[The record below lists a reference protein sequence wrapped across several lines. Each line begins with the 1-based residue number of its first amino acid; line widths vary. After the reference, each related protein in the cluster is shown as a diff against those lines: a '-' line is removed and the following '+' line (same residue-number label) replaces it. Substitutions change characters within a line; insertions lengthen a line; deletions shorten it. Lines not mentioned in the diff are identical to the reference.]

1 MSPELDFPGT
11 ERFRVER
18 RLGAGGMGIV
28 YQAFDRERKSLVAL
42 KALRNIDEHSL
53 YRFKNE
59 FRALADLSH
68 PNLVRLG
75 ELFCQDGQWFFTMDL
90 VEGTGFLDW
99 VRHGR
104 RATQQL
110 PADADTFVTPSTV
123 PPGTRARF
131 DERRLRQA
139 LLQLVHGV
147 AALHESGKIHRDIK
161 PSNILVAREGRVVL
175 LDFGLVMDAGRGR
188 QTSEGHIVGT
198 AVYMA
203 PEQASGIG
211 VGPPADWYSVG
222 VVLYEA
228 LAGRPPF
235 EGPSIDVLMEKQK
248 QDPPKLSGG
257 PPDLIKL
264 CMELLARTP
273 SERPRAADILARL
286 GGTPAPTVS
295 GVMPQMPFVGRGREL
310 AELRAAFDHS
320 ARGQAVT
327 LLVHG
332 ESGVGKSALVRHFVD
347 DISRS
352 PGTIVLMG
360 RCYEREAVPFKA
372 FDGLIDLLSRHLSQM
387 DPVDAALLLPE
398 DTALLAGV
406 FPVLRRAQV
415 VARVPPPRQAIPNPQ
430 ELRTRAF
437 AALRRLLARLA
448 NHSRLMLFIDD
459 FQWADADSL
468 GVLVDV
474 MHPPDAPPL
483 FLCATMRDVPEAVMT
498 AVSGLGDVRQM
509 PLMPLSPDESQKL
522 AEILAGPKAVIDAA
536 TLAREAGGHPLF
548 IQELVRHL
556 GQPDLP
562 GEVKLEDALWARI
575 GRLDAS
581 ARRLLEVV
589 VLAGGAPLPQHIA
602 LLAASAEPSY
612 VTELRTANLVRTTG
626 LRDSDN
632 IEPYHDRVRTAVLA
646 HVDDELRR
654 THHRRLADALESA
667 GAGARDPQVLVRHL
681 EAAGE
686 TERAAVLAERAARMS
701 QEALAFEQAAALYR
715 TALRLGRF
723 ETAER
728 CTILMALGDA
738 LAHAGRGVE
747 AADAYLEAVPAASSA
762 VRLECQR
769 RAAEQLLISGHI
781 ERGLEAIGAVL
792 ADVGEHL
799 PKTPRRALISL
810 LWQRLRLRLRGL
822 RYRVRD
828 EGEIPA
834 RDLVKLDI
842 YKAVALGLG
851 MVDTIRGADFQ
862 GRCLRLA
869 LHVGERRRMG
879 RSVAQEAM
887 FIGSQGTK
895 SIPRARELV
904 TEAKALAQASGEPY
918 LGAWASAA
926 AGLVHY
932 FGGEFEEAA
941 GVLSDAEIRFRDQTT
956 GTAWEL
962 SNVRIFR
969 LFALRHLGRCDE
981 LGRAYDV
988 YVRDAARR
996 GDRYAETTMSRA
1008 FNLVWLARGDVV
1020 QAKGELARPAWAP
1033 PEGGFHIQHWYE
1045 LRARIEIDL
1054 YLGQL
1059 DGIDQRL
1066 QPGMAALERSL
1077 IKRAQMVRAEAAWLL
1092 ARVALARR
1100 DVGAAQRPLKIL
1112 SKEGATFVDAWAELV
1127 RAGICAAAGKREA
1140 ALAPLE
1146 RAIVLANDAH
1156 MRLVAETA
1164 RRRRAELMQD
1174 APGLAD
1180 TDSVLAALGVK
1191 NPARMTALIA
1201 PGFD

>member
-1 MSPELDFPGT
+1 
-11 ERFRVER
+11 
-18 RLGAGGMGIV
+18 MGIV

-90 VEGTGFLDW
+90 VEGVGFLEW
-99 VRHGR
+99 VRHGQR
-104 RATQQL
+104 LLQSL
-110 PADADTFVTPSTV
+110 PSDADTFVTPSTM
-123 PPGTRARF
+123 PRATRSRF
-131 DERRLRQA
+131 DERRLRHG
-139 LLQLVHGV
+139 LLQLAQGI
-147 AALHESGKIHRDIK
+147 AALHESGKVHRDIK

-175 LDFGLVMDAGRGR
+175 LDFGLVMDAARGG

-203 PEQASGIG
+203 PEQATGVG
-211 VGPPADWYSVG
+211 VGPAADWYAVG

-235 EGPSIDVLMEKQK
+235 EGPSIDVLMEKQNG
-248 QDPPKLSGG
+248 DPAPLTAG
-257 PPDLIKL
+257 PPDLVKL
-264 CMELLARTP
+264 CMELLSRTP
-273 SERPRAADILARL
+273 SKRPRAADILERL
-286 GGTPAPTVS
+286 GGTPSPAVS
-295 GVMPQMPFVGRGREL
+295 GAMAQTPFVGREKEL
-310 AELRAAFDHS
+310 AELHAAFDHS

-332 ESGVGKSALVRHFVD
+332 ESGVGKSALVRNFVD
-347 DISRS
+347 EIARS
-352 PGTIVLMG
+352 PGTVVLQG

-437 AALRRLLARLA
+437 GALRRLLGRLA

-483 FLCATMRDVPEAVMT
+483 FLCATMRDVPDAVMA
-498 AVSGLGDVRQM
+498 AVSGLGDVRNL
-509 PLMPLSPDESQKL
+509 PLLPLSPDESRTL

-575 GRLDAS
+575 KRLDSS

-602 LLAASAEPSY
+602 LLAASAESSY
-612 VTELRTANLVRTTG
+612 VAELRAANLVRTTG
-626 LRDSDN
+626 LRDTDN
-632 IEPYHDRVRTAVLA
+632 IEPYHDRVRAAVLA

-654 THHRRLADALESA
+654 TLHRRLADALESA

-686 TERAAVLAERAARMS
+686 TGRAAVLAERAARMS

-715 TALRLGRF
+715 TALRLGKF
-723 ETAER
+723 GTTER
-728 CTILMALGDA
+728 CTILMSLGDA

-792 ADVGEHL
+792 ADVGERL
-799 PKTPRRALISL
+799 PRTPRRALASL

-822 RYRVRD
+822 RYRVHD
-828 EGEIPA
+828 ESEIPA
-834 RDLVKLDI
+834 RELVKLDI

-851 MVDTIRGADFQ
+851 MVDTIRAADFQ

-869 LHVGERRRMG
+869 LHVGERRRIG
-879 RSVAQEAM
+879 RSIAQEAM
-887 FIGSQGTK
+887 LIGSEGTK
-895 SIPRARELV
+895 SMTQARALV
-904 TEAKALAQASGEPY
+904 GEAKTLAQSSGEPY
-918 LGAWASAA
+918 LLAWASAA

-941 GVLSDAEIRFRDQTT
+941 GVLSDAELRFRDQTT

-969 LFALRHLGRCDE
+969 LFALRHLGRCAE
-981 LGRAYDV
+981 LGRSYDL

-996 GDRYAETTMSRA
+996 GDRYAETTMTRA
-1008 FNLVWLARGDVV
+1008 LNLVWLARDDAD
-1020 QAKGELARPAWAP
+1020 QAKAELARRAWSP
-1033 PEGGFHIQHWYE
+1033 PEGGYHIQHWYE
-1045 LRARIEIDL
+1045 LRAGVEIDL
-1054 YLGQL
+1054 YLGNL
-1059 DGIDQRL
+1059 DGIAERIR
-1066 QPGMAALERSL
+1066 PGFAALDRSL
-1077 IKRAQMVRAEAAWLL
+1077 IKRAQMVRAESAWVL

-1100 DVGAAQRPLKIL
+1100 DPDAAAKPLKRL
-1112 SKEGATFVDAWAELV
+1112 GREGATFALAWAELV
-1127 RAGICAAAGKREA
+1127 RAGIAVCTGKREA
-1140 ALAPLE
+1140 ALAPLD
-1146 RAIVLANDAH
+1146 RALVLANQAH
-1156 MRLVAETA
+1156 MRLIAETV
-1164 RRRRAELMQD
+1164 RRRRAQLTGEES
-1174 APGLAD
+1174 ALAD
-1180 TDSVLAALGVK
+1180 ADSALAALGVK
-1191 NPARMTALIA
+1191 NPERMAALIA

>member
-1 MSPELDFPGT
+1 MPPELDFPGT
-11 ERFRVER
+11 ERFKVER

-59 FRALADLSH
+59 FRALADLAH

-90 VEGTGFLDW
+90 VDGTGFLDY

-104 RATQQL
+104 PSLQRLAS
-110 PADADTFVTPSTV
+110 DADTFVTPSTM
-123 PPGTRARF
+123 PRDGRPRY
-131 DERRLRQA
+131 DERRLRNA
-139 LLQLVHGV
+139 FVQLVQGV
-147 AALHESGKIHRDIK
+147 AALHQSGKIHRDIK

-175 LDFGLVMDAGRGR
+175 LDFGLVMDAQRGRG

-211 VGPPADWYSVG
+211 VGPPSDWYSVG

-235 EGPSIDVLMEKQK
+235 EGASIDVLMEKQK
-248 QDPPKLSGG
+248 ADAPPITSG
-257 PPDLIKL
+257 PPDLVEL
-264 CMELLARTP
+264 CMKMLARTP
-273 SERPRAADILARL
+273 GERPRAEDILARL
-286 GGTPAPTVS
+286 GGQLPVVQTAQPQTP
-295 GVMPQMPFVGRGREL
+295 FIGRDKEL
-310 AELRAAFDHS
+310 GELRSAFDHS

-332 ESGVGKSALVRHFVD
+332 ESGVGKSALVRQFVD
-347 DISRS
+347 EIARS
-352 PGTIVLMG
+352 PGTVVLMG

-437 AALRRLLARLA
+437 SALRRLLTRLA

-483 FLCATMRDVPEAVMT
+483 FLCATMRDVPDAVMN
-498 AVSGLGDVRQM
+498 AVKSLGDVRHL
-509 PLMPLSPDESQKL
+509 PLSPLSPDESLRL
-522 AEILAGPKAVIDAA
+522 AQILAGPKAEIDAA
-536 TLAREAGGHPLF
+536 ALAREAGGHPLF

-556 GQPDLP
+556 GQDLP
-562 GEVKLEDALWARI
+562 GVVKLEDALWARI
-575 GRLDAS
+575 ARLDAQ
-581 ARRLLEVV
+581 ARTLLEVV
-589 VLAGGAPLPQHIA
+589 AVAAGAPIPQHIA
-602 LLAASAEPSY
+602 LLAASAEPNY
-612 VTELRTANLVRTTG
+612 VAELRAANLVKTSG
-626 LRDSDN
+626 LRDSDT
-632 IEPYHDRVRTAVLA
+632 IEPYHDRVRAAVLA
-646 HVDDELRR
+646 HVDEQLRR

-686 TERAAVLAERAARMS
+686 TDRAAVLAERAARMA
-701 QEALAFEQAAALYR
+701 QEALAFEQAAALYH
-715 TALRLGRF
+715 TALRLGHF
-723 ETAER
+723 GTAER
-728 CTILMALGDA
+728 CAILMSLGDA
-738 LAHAGRGVE
+738 LAHAGCGVE

-799 PKTPRRALISL
+799 PKTPRRALASL

-834 RDLVKLDI
+834 RVLVKLDI

-862 GRCLRLA
+862 GRCLGLA
-869 LHVGERRRMG
+869 LHVGERRRIG
-879 RSVAQEAM
+879 RSIAQEAM
-887 FIGSQGTK
+887 FIGSQGAG
-895 SIPRARELV
+895 SIPHARELQN
-904 TEAKALAQASGEPY
+904 EAKALAQASGDPY
-918 LGAWASAA
+918 LLAWASAA
-926 AGLVHY
+926 VGLVHY
-932 FGGEFEEAA
+932 FAGEFEDAA

-969 LFALRHLGRCDE
+969 LMALRHLGRCAE
-981 LGRAYDV
+981 LGRSYDL

-996 GDRYAETTMSRA
+996 GDRYAETTMTRA
-1008 FNLVWLARGDVV
+1008 FNLVWLARDDAA
-1020 QAKGELARPAWAP
+1020 QAARELARRAWSP
-1033 PEGGFHIQHWYE
+1033 PEGGYHIQHWYE
-1045 LRARIEIDL
+1045 LRAGIENDL
-1054 YLGQL
+1054 YLGKL
-1059 DGIDQRL
+1059 DGIAERL
-1066 QPGMAALERSL
+1066 RPGFAALEKSL
-1077 IKRAQMVRAEAAWLL
+1077 ILRAQMVRAEAAWLL

-1100 DVGAAQRPLKIL
+1100 DAAAAAKPLARL
-1112 SKEGATFVDAWAELV
+1112 VRERTPFVDAWVELV
-1127 RAGICAAAGKREA
+1127 RAGVCACQGKRDA
-1140 ALAPLE
+1140 ALAELD
-1146 RAIVLANDAH
+1146 RAIALANQSH
-1156 MRLVAETA
+1156 MRLVAEVA
-1164 RRRRAELMQD
+1164 CRRRAQLTGDAEL
-1174 APGLAD
+1174 LAD
-1180 TDSVLAALGVK
+1180 ADEALAALGVK
-1191 NPARMTALIA
+1191 NPQRMAALIA